1 MGQYLRLSFG
11 GKIFFGYAFRDD
23 GKALARMRGWDS
35 ASGAT
40 GWPVCVLAGLFA
52 RDEGELPRAAAG
64 GLGISAFAAA
74 LNRPYSPPLSDLP
87 VGGLMFE
94 THRAGAGAMCREC
107 CRVGRRS
114 RPRRLGEPGGAR
126 RLALFVFGF
135 LGFVC
140 YHYRSSY
147 QIAHALPAWGE
158 DDCGEGYEWK

>member
-107 CRVGRRS
+107 CRATFASSEVGGAGRREAVSPFRLRVPGVRLLSLSFVLSDRPRAASVGR
-114 RPRRLGEPGGAR
+114 G
-126 RLALFVFGF
+126 
-135 LGFVC
+135 
-140 YHYRSSY
+140 
-147 QIAHALPAWGE
+147 
-158 DDCGEGYEWK
+158 